1 MNEPKVNIVEQLGLV
16 TRVVNLIT
24 NYANRVVNAPTS
36 YKKVFGTKVA
46 TVWEVK
52 REFTSQLKEL
62 AELAVL
68 VGDKEALDLCQ
79 AQVNADETAVKE
91 TAEDIKNLSI
101 PE

>member
-16 TRVVNLIT
+16 TRVSNLIK
-24 NYANRVVNAPTS
+24 NYANKVVNAPTS

-68 VGDKEALDLCQ
+68 VGDKKALDLCQ
-79 AQVNADETAVKE
+79 AQVNADEDAVKE
-91 TAEDIKNLSI
+91 TEKDIKKLNI
-101 PE
+101 PQ

>member
-24 NYANRVVNAPTS
+24 NYANRVVNAPTK
-36 YKKVFGTKVA
+36 YQKVFGTKVA
-46 TVWEVK
+46 TVWEIK

-68 VGDKEALDLCQ
+68 VGDKKALDLCQ

-101 PE
+101 PG

>member
-1 MNEPKVNIVEQLGLV
+1 METPKVNIVEQLGLV

-24 NYANRVVNAPTS
+24 NYANRIVNAPTS

-46 TVWEVK
+46 TVWEIK

-68 VGDKEALDLCQ
+68 VGDKKALDLCQ
-79 AQVNADETAVKE
+79 AQVNANEDAVKE
-91 TAEDIKNLSI
+91 TEKDIKNLSI